1 MVTALRVLLLL
12 SCGILHAAAFSL
24 SHASSLHELMSRNG
38 PHCTAARTSS
48 CHVSMIQM
56 NAEEEVTGR
65 RKAALLLAGAVT
77 SLVLPQAAPAQG
89 LAGLRKRITGE
100 ADGEERSSVR
110 RKKDAQF
117 NLCETYQCIDPNE
130 NTMGGAL
137 ARVQLGEISILA
149 PTKWTKGEAGGDVLA
164 SWSDGTGSALKV
176 EKQTVEASGLKW
188 KRLAPG
194 TIPAMAKSIIDLDIA
209 QTGLKLARMKGE
221 GVENTGAKARYLK
234 NDQTVMY
241 TIGLRSP
248 TEIEAVDVLLG
259 DEFIYKVTVSAPI
272 DQWQTVKAFLSEI
285 LSSPSLPSKTPAP
298 AA

>member
-1 MVTALRVLLLL
+1 
-12 SCGILHAAAFSL
+12 
-24 SHASSLHELMSRNG
+24 MSRQHDPNERRGRGHRKKKGSASPGRGSNFLGSPTGCPGAG
-38 PHCTAARTSS
+38 PSS
-48 CHVSMIQM
+48 SM
-56 NAEEEVTGR
+56 
-65 RKAALLLAGAVT
+65 LSAVPFGDSADMQHET
-77 SLVLPQAAPAQG
+77 AQG

-209 QTGLKLARMKGE
+209 QARF
-221 GVENTGAKARYLK
+221 
-234 NDQTVMY
+234 
-241 TIGLRSP
+241 P
-248 TEIEAVDVLLG
+248 
-259 DEFIYKVTVSAPI
+259 
-272 DQWQTVKAFLSEI
+272 FLSFFHSINE
-285 LSSPSLPSKTPAP
+285 LLRCSHNFCSCSDRAQAGEDEGRGGREHRWTPRSGNAR
-298 AA
+298 AG